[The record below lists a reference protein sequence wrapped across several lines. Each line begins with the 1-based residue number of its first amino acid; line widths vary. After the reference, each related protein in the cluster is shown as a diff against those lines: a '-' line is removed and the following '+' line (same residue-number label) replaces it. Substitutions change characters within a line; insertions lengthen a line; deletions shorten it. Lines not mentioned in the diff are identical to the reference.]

1 MLLVRIIEV
10 FAVLR
15 LIILNCTTMH
25 VCNLVFRDCTGSTD
39 RMQSTGPR
47 DGTGLEVEQKQR
59 TEEVGP
65 GLPCLLQSNFFFF
78 Y

>member
-1 MLLVRIIEV
+1 MRVWKVI
-10 FAVLR
+10 
-15 LIILNCTTMH
+15 
-25 VCNLVFRDCTGSTD
+25 FRDCTGSTD
-39 RMQSTGPR
+39 RMQSTEPR

-65 GLPCLLQSNFFFF
+65 WLPCLLQSNFFFF